1 MSGHLPRTNR
11 WLILLSIVLCLIFGG
26 IFTRSSAGPSQV
38 SAGSDAGVF
47 GSEDPD
53 SSEFSSEGTVADNND
68 NFTDIS
74 SDSSDDLSP
83 DSSDNASA
91 KNSTDNASETLSES
105 TEEKSGKNSQKNS
118 SKSSSATSS
127 GGPVLSSDIS
137 KEASKGHWASSGSN
151 WMFLVNAKP
160 YTGWLTDTDGK
171 QYYMDDTGI
180 MQTGWTDIGKKRYY
194 FDMDGILQTGTIKI
208 DKKTYELNADGSLK
222 DYVPAKNSSEKSRKS
237 SQNSDSRN
245 SESSGKSGE
254 EADASG
260 SSSNSDTSK
269 GNNTSKEND
278 TSTPQKAI
286 ALTFDDGPGSF
297 TNRLLDCLEQNNAK
311 ATFFMVGTE
320 IASFPDEVKRMKEL
334 GCELGNHTYD
344 HTELTTL
351 SVDQISSEIAR
362 VDEQLVNLTGQ
373 RASVVRPPYGS
384 VNDTVKSVIGT
395 PMILWSIDTLDWK
408 TLDVESTVEEVMNNV
423 KDGSV
428 ILMHDI
434 YSTSVDAAEILI
446 PQLIEDGYQLV
457 TIHELA
463 ALHQTELS
471 GGNTYSEFHGAS

>member
-1 MSGHLPRTNR
+1 
-11 WLILLSIVLCLIFGG
+11 
-26 IFTRSSAGPSQV
+26 
-38 SAGSDAGVF
+38 
-47 GSEDPD
+47 
-53 SSEFSSEGTVADNND
+53 
-68 NFTDIS
+68 
-74 SDSSDDLSP
+74 
-83 DSSDNASA
+83 
-91 KNSTDNASETLSES
+91 
-105 TEEKSGKNSQKNS
+105 
-118 SKSSSATSS
+118 
-127 GGPVLSSDIS
+127 
-137 KEASKGHWASSGSN
+137 
-151 WMFLVNAKP
+151 MFLVNAKP

-222 DYVPAKNSSEKSRKS
+222 DYVPAKNSSEKYRKS

-373 RASVVRPPYGS
+373 GASVVRPPYGS

-395 PMILWSIDTLDWK
+395 PMILWSIYTLDWK